1 MTLQARRC
9 VAGPASLYRAALVSG
24 IKLLSNYAVSPK
36 RAPVLSPPS
45 ALRKLVSSLMDWSRA
60 GARAL
65 GLAALDEHCLW
76 AGGTAPRATCTTV
89 SLPEVTVV
97 HCAVGTM
104 KPPSSVVVLAGCG
117 RPVRFCIPCP
127 CPRPRERRR
136 SLSLLL
142 AALQAFRA
150 RIRCLPAACLCSVR
164 LLSHHALILPPMRFP
179 PLPMPERNLRDCAPQ
194 LPFPTCERG
203 LPAKLVCPGGVHCL
217 RDGKQWNLC
226 MTAQR
231 CCCGALLR
239 CGSALRCCGA
249 LLRRATT
256 L

>member
-1 MTLQARRC
+1 M
-9 VAGPASLYRAALVSG
+9 
-24 IKLLSNYAVSPK
+24 SPK

-65 GLAALDEHCLW
+65 GLAALDDHCLW
-76 AGGTAPRATCTTV
+76 AGATAPRATCTAV

-104 KPPSSVVVLAGCG
+104 KPPSSMVVLAGCG